1 MPFFRY
7 PRMYVFAAAAVF
19 ALTVNG
25 SAADAQASVQQ
36 SMADFMK
43 SNPDCKEFNDQCSIC
58 AVTDGKAECST
69 PEIACVKK
77 PYVCTRRA
85 DN

>member
-1 MPFFRY
+1 MPFFTCSR
-7 PRMYVFAAAAVF
+7 RHVFAAAAVLAF
-19 ALTVNG
+19 AVNS
-25 SAADAQASVQQ
+25 SAADGQVPSEQ
-36 SMADFMK
+36 SMADFIK
-43 SNPDCKEFNDQCSIC
+43 RNPDCVEFNDQCSFC